1 MSLSKVSALFKVP
14 SVSPFRS
21 GASIRSFAAQSQSG
35 AHSTGTQTQ
44 TSGAQS
50 QPTGAQ
56 SQTSSGTQSQSSG
69 AKSQEGVQVTNSSN
83 AESNKGR
90 ELDRNSN
97 RDFRRNRGLRR
108 RNDWDDS
115 LSPFN
120 AGFGL
125 NRWDPFRDF
134 DRMER
139 SLMNDFYGGRVPS
152 RQLDTF
158 EWRPTADMIATK
170 DGYEIT
176 AEIPGVTKDNIKVDI
191 NDDVITLRGEKKM
204 ESKHGEEGS
213 DSYYKERSFGSFTR
227 KFALPDG
234 VDPKSIKASFKD
246 GVLKMHLPKT
256 NAQQSTHEI
265 NIE

>member
-1 MSLSKVSALFKVP
+1 MSLSKVSGLFKIP
-14 SVSPFRS
+14 SVSPFRNV
-21 GASIRSFAAQSQSG
+21 GSIRGFAESRGAAQSQSG
-35 AHSTGTQTQ
+35 AQSQSSGTQ
-44 TSGAQS
+44 AQS
-50 QPTGAQ
+50 SGTQAQ
-56 SQTSSGTQSQSSG
+56 SSGTQSQ
-69 AKSQEGVQVTNSSN
+69 EGVPVTNTSNVESS
-83 AESNKGR
+83 SNKGR
-90 ELDRNSN
+90 ELERSSN

-115 LSPFN
+115 LAPFN

-125 NRWDPFRDF
+125 NRWDPLRDF

-139 SLMNDFYGGRVPS
+139 SLMNDFFGGRIPS
-152 RQLDTF
+152 RQLDNF

-176 AEIPGVTKDNIKVDI
+176 AEIPGVTKDNLKVDI

-204 ESKHGEEGS
+204 ETKQGEEGT
-213 DSYYKERSFGSFTR
+213 DSYYKERSFGSFVR
-227 KFALPDG
+227 KFSLPDG

-246 GVLKMHLPKT
+246 GVLKMQLPKA